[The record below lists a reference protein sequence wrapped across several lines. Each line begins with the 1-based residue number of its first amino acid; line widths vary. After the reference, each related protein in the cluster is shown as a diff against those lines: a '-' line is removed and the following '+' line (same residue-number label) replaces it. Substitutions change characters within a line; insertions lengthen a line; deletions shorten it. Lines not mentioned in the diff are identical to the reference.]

1 MKLLIVGETGCQNSI
16 DECIHYLPRK
26 CPKRKYEKIVMHA
39 KFLSKY
45 QWKVPLSELKVCLLV
60 GASVNIWFAVTS
72 CHVDNKNKM
81 CLSSSVIILNV
92 SAIISLWV

>member
-60 GASVNIWFAVTS
+60 GASVNIWFAELIFN
-72 CHVDNKNKM
+72 DRLK
-81 CLSSSVIILNV
+81 ILLNETEFN
-92 SAIISLWV
+92 INYI